1 MQIKFDIKILIF
13 VLFFFIFNAWDIY
26 LLFIIF
32 ALVHEL
38 MHLIMG
44 ILVGFRPTQLTIMP
58 FGAYINFNI
67 DIENYNT
74 KILKGTMCSLK
85 KLIVIMA
92 GPLSNIILALIFSF
106 MSKYAIIMYIN
117 LILGI
122 VNLFPIHPLDGGRI
136 MKQILI
142 LVLGRRKA
150 LKYTNL
156 ISNIILIII
165 AIETIFFC
173 YISKS
178 IVAILAVIYLIIIR
192 KKEND
197 IYKTKKIVYELIE
210 NKKEEN
216 SNT

>member
-32 ALVHEL
+32 ALIHEL

-44 ILVGFRPTQLTIMP
+44 ILVGFKPTQLTIMP
-58 FGAYINFNI
+58 FGAYINFSI

-74 KILKGTMCSLK
+74 KIMKGTMCSLK
-85 KLIVIMA
+85 KLMVAIA
-92 GPLSNIILALIFSF
+92 GPLSNIILAWIFSF
-106 MSKYAIIMYIN
+106 MNKYAIIMYIN
-117 LILGI
+117 LTLGI

-136 MKQILI
+136 IEQILI

-150 LKYTNL
+150 LRYTNF
-156 ISNIILIII
+156 ISNLILVII
-165 AIETIFFC
+165 AIETLFFC

-178 IVAILAVIYLIIIR
+178 IVAILAIIYLIIIR

-197 IYKTKKIVYELIE
+197 IYKLKKMVYELIE
-210 NKKEEN
+210 KTKD
-216 SNT
+216 TV